1 MCHGIS
7 LLNCLSR
14 QRRHVVLSCLL
25 IWVKTIILLQ
35 PTIGGSE
42 RARGLYS
49 HLSLSPL
56 VLAHSGWYVA
66 TTSYLF
72 LYFSKFNL
80 ELRINQVENVGY
92 QLVKYFIHYYQLR
105 KKINLLMPWL
115 NVKKVIPC
123 EFKIYHISIYYNYN
137 YYIFIFYKYFW
148 MNSCVINLMEGI
160 L

>member
-1 MCHGIS
+1 MEFLGGKYGGRTFSTWPDPIRSWRQLGEWRGSVWTFHLNPREMCHGIS

-14 QRRHVVLSCLL
+14 QRRHVVLSLSFNMGQDNHF
-25 IWVKTIILLQ
+25 T
-35 PTIGGSE
+35 TTHIGGSE

-56 VLAHSGWYVA
+56 VLAHSGWHVA

-105 KKINLLMPWL
+105 ILMFL
-115 NVKKVIPC
+115 
-123 EFKIYHISIYYNYN
+123 
-137 YYIFIFYKYFW
+137 
-148 MNSCVINLMEGI
+148 
-160 L
+160 

>member
-1 MCHGIS
+1 MVGGISTWPDPTRSWRQLGEWRGSVWTFHLSPREMCHGIS

-105 KKINLLMPWL
+105 ILMFL
-115 NVKKVIPC
+115 
-123 EFKIYHISIYYNYN
+123 
-137 YYIFIFYKYFW
+137 
-148 MNSCVINLMEGI
+148 
-160 L
+160 